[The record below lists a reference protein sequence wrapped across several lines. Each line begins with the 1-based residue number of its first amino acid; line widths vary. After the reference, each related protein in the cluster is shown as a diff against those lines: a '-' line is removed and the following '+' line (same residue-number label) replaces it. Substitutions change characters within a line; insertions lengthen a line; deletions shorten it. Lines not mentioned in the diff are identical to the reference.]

1 MTIRGCSL
9 MNMFCPFCH
18 HEDSRVVDTRTSDD
32 GQVIRRRRECP
43 SCERRFSTQ
52 ETATLM
58 VVKRSGTT
66 EPFSREK
73 IISGVGRA
81 CQGRPVTHDQL
92 AVLAQKVEETI
103 RASGTAQIDSQDVG
117 LAILDPLRE
126 LDTVAYLRFA
136 SVYSNFET
144 LDDFDQAIDEL
155 RSSRAQAAGE
165 DD

>member
-1 MTIRGCSL
+1 
-9 MNMFCPFCH
+9 
-18 HEDSRVVDTRTSDD
+18 
-32 GQVIRRRRECP
+32 
-43 SCERRFSTQ
+43 
-52 ETATLM
+52 M

-155 RSSRAQAAGE
+155 RSSRVQAAGE

>member
-1 MTIRGCSL
+1 

-43 SCERRFSTQ
+43 SCTRRFSTQ
-52 ETATLM
+52 ETATLIVM
-58 VVKRSGTT
+58 KRSGTT

-73 IISGVGRA
+73 IITGVGRA
-81 CQGRPVTHDQL
+81 CQGRPVSRDQL
-92 AVLAQKVEETI
+92 AVLAQQVEETI
-103 RASGTAQIDSQDVG
+103 RASGAAQIDSQDVG
-117 LAILDPLRE
+117 LAILDPLRA

-144 LDDFDQAIDEL
+144 LADFDQAIEEL
-155 RSSRAQAAGE
+155 RGTGVETANEA
-165 DD
+165 D